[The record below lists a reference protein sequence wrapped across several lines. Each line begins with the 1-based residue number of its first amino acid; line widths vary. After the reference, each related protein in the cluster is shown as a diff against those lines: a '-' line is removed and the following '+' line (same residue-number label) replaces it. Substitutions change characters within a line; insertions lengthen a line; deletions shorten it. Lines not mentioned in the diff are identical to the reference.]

1 VRVKTEVITMPDAD
15 HEILELKRRVA
26 KLESQI
32 AFLLRDLG
40 LEYPEPSTWEASP
53 EIMDLVRRGK
63 KIEAIR
69 LFRQETGAGLKDAKE
84 FIESLE
90 T

>member
-1 VRVKTEVITMPDAD
+1 MPDVD
-15 HEILELKRRVA
+15 HEISELKRRVTT
-26 KLESQI
+26 LESQI

-40 LEYPEPSTWEASP
+40 LEYPEPSTWEVP
-53 EIMDLVRRGK
+53 TEIMDLVRRGK
-63 KIEAIR
+63 KVEAIR

>member
-1 VRVKTEVITMPDAD
+1 MPDVD

-26 KLESQI
+26 QLESQI
-32 AFLLRDLG
+32 AFLIRNLG
-40 LEYPEPSTWEASP
+40 LEYPEPSTWEVSP
-53 EIMDLVRRGK
+53 RIMDLVRRRK

>member
-1 VRVKTEVITMPDAD
+1 MPDAD

-26 KLESQI
+26 ELESQI
-32 AFLLRDLG
+32 AFLLRNLG
-40 LEYPEPSTWEASP
+40 LEYPKPSTWEVSP
-53 EIMDLVRRGK
+53 KIMDLVRRGK
-63 KIEAIR
+63 KIEAIK